1 MTSRIIAIGF
11 AMITAAGSAVLVAHQ
26 KQKKLACIT
35 LALASLAL
43 PALAQVTVGGT
54 ITFSCTYPFGDHS
67 LGVLASSSDSISK
80 NCEATCIAH
89 DSEDDTGIL
98 NFSVHCEGLVPS
110 GASGLLMCSRG
121 GYQGGPLENAYVA
134 TDFGLTL
141 CHNPVSGDN

>member
-67 LGVLASSSDSISK
+67 LGVLTAK
-80 NCEATCIAH
+80 IARQR
-89 DSEDDTGIL
+89 
-98 NFSVHCEGLVPS
+98 V
-110 GASGLLMCSRG
+110 
-121 GYQGGPLENAYVA
+121 
-134 TDFGLTL
+134 
-141 CHNPVSGDN
+141 

>member
-89 DSEDDTGIL
+89 DSEDDTHLL

-134 TDFGLTL
+134 TDFGLTR
-141 CHNPVSGDN
+141 GQ